1 MRAFIIHTHHN
12 KSIEYA
18 NKALES
24 FDNYYGW
31 KPELFNGVT
40 IETLSE
46 YEEQYH
52 IKVKTESRAITF
64 PLNHFKVKKSCFLNH
79 YRLFHKCI
87 ELNKSLAVIEH
98 DSHCISNWTDL
109 KFDDIL
115 IMNYNS
121 AIRQHVFKNIWD
133 KNLLLT
139 EVGLSD
145 IDFSVKYKFEE
156 RLKMESAI
164 PGTAAYAITPTG
176 ATKMLEAIHT
186 YGWDQS
192 DYIINTGY
200 VRIQC
205 LNPELFT
212 FKLPNLKM
220 SHGE

>member
-1 MRAFIIHTHHN
+1 MKAFIIHTDHN
-12 KSIEYA
+12 KSVEYA
-18 NKALES
+18 NKALKS
-24 FDNYYGW
+24 FDNYNGW

-46 YEEQYH
+46 YEEQYN
-52 IKVKTESRAITF
+52 IKVKIESRAITF
-64 PLNHFKVKKSCFLNH
+64 LPNHFKVKKSCFLNH

-87 ELNKSLAVIEH
+87 ELNEPLAVIEH
-98 DSHCISNWTDL
+98 DSHCVGNWDNL
-109 KFDDIL
+109 EFDNIL

-121 AIRQHVFKNIWD
+121 AIRQQVFKNIWN
-133 KNLLLT
+133 KNPLLSNA
-139 EVGLSD
+139 GLSD
-145 IDFSVKYKFEE
+145 INFSVKYKFESK
-156 RLKMESAI
+156 LKDESAI
-164 PGTAAYAITPTG
+164 PGTAAYAVTPSG
-176 ATKMLEAIHT
+176 ARKMLNAIQT
-186 YGWDQS
+186 NGWDQS